1 MSLLE
6 LKNISKSYI
15 SKVGNFQVIDKLN
28 LSVGHNQNIF
38 LFGPSG
44 CGKSTLLNL
53 ISGLDNSDTGEIYF
67 NGNLVKNHIELLRD
81 DIGIIFQDHYLISEL
96 NIFDNIKLKSN
107 DTTKIENILDYF
119 EMTDYK
125 LKYPNQLS
133 NGQKQRV
140 CVARSLV
147 NSPKLLIADEPTSYL
162 DKENAKLVI
171 DLILNSSRKFNLST
185 IIASHDISFRPLFD
199 KSYTLE
205 DRSIKECWYH
215 LEITLIILFVSQI

>member
-6 LKNISKSYI
+6 LKNISKSYL

-28 LSVGHNQNIF
+28 LSVDHNQNIF

-53 ISGLDNSDTGEIYF
+53 ISGLDNSDSGEIYF
-67 NGNLVKNHIELLRD
+67 DGRLVKNHFDLLKD

-96 NIFDNIKLKSN
+96 NIFDNIKLKSS
-107 DTTKIENILDYF
+107 DTKKIEKILSYF
-119 EMTDYK
+119 KMDHLK
-125 LKYPNQLS
+125 FKYPNQLS

-171 DLILNSSRKFNLST
+171 DLILNSSKKFNLST

-199 KSYTLE
+199 KSYTIE
-205 DRSIKECWYH
+205 DKSIKEC
-215 LEITLIILFVSQI
+215 

>member
-15 SKVGNFQVIDKLN
+15 TKVGSFQVIDKLN
-28 LSVGHNQNIF
+28 LSVEHNQNIF

-53 ISGLDNSDTGEIYF
+53 ITGLDNSDKGEIYF
-67 NGNLVKNHIELLRD
+67 NGNLIKNHFELLKD

-107 DTTKIENILDYF
+107 DVTKIETILDYF
-119 EMTDYK
+119 EMTDFK

-147 NSPKLLIADEPTSYL
+147 NNPKLLIADEPTSYL

-199 KSYTLE
+199 KSYTL
-205 DRSIKECWYH
+205 DNKSIKEC
-215 LEITLIILFVSQI
+215 

>member
-15 SKVGNFQVIDKLN
+15 SKVGNFQVINKLN
-28 LSVGHNQNIF
+28 LSVDHNQNIF

-53 ISGLDNSDTGEIYF
+53 ISGLDNSDSGDIYF
-67 NGNLVKNHIELLRD
+67 DGKLVKNHFDLLKD

-107 DTTKIENILDYF
+107 DTRKIEKILSYF
-119 EMTDYK
+119 NLSQFK
-125 LKYPNQLS
+125 FKYPNQLS

-171 DLILNSSRKFNLST
+171 DLILNSSKKFNLST

-199 KSYTLE
+199 KSYTIE
-205 DRSIKECWYH
+205 DKSIIEC
-215 LEITLIILFVSQI
+215 

>member
-15 SKVGNFQVIDKLN
+15 SRVGSFKVIDKLN
-28 LSVGHNQNIF
+28 LTVKHNQNIF

-53 ISGLDNSDTGEIYF
+53 ISGLDNLDTGEVYF
-67 NGNLVKNHIELLRD
+67 NGNLVKNHFELLKD

-107 DTTKIENILDYF
+107 DITKIENILDYF
-119 EMTDYK
+119 EMSDFK

-147 NSPKLLIADEPTSYL
+147 NNPKLLIADEPTSYL

-199 KSYTLE
+199 KSYTI
-205 DRSIKECWYH
+205 DNKSIKEC
-215 LEITLIILFVSQI
+215 

>member
-6 LKNISKSYI
+6 LKNISKSYL
-15 SKVGNFQVIDKLN
+15 SKVGNFQVINKLN
-28 LSVGHNQNIF
+28 LSVNHNQNIF

-44 CGKSTLLNL
+44 CGKSTLLNI
-53 ISGLDNSDTGEIYF
+53 ISGLDNSDSGDIYF
-67 NGNLVKNHIELLRD
+67 DGKLVKNHFDLLKD

-107 DTTKIENILDYF
+107 DTRKIEKTLSYLNLSKF
-119 EMTDYK
+119 K
-125 LKYPNQLS
+125 FKYPNQLS

-162 DKENAKLVI
+162 DKENANLVI
-171 DLILNSSRKFNLST
+171 DLILNSSKKFNLST

-199 KSYTLE
+199 KSYTIE
-205 DRSIKECWYH
+205 DKSIKEC
-215 LEITLIILFVSQI
+215 

>member
-6 LKNISKSYI
+6 LRNISKSYI

-28 LSVGHNQNIF
+28 LTVEHNQNIF

-53 ISGLDNSDTGEIYF
+53 ISGLDNLDTGEIYF
-67 NGNLVKNHIELLRD
+67 NGNLVKNHFELLKD

-96 NIFDNIKLKSN
+96 NILDNIKLKSN

-147 NSPKLLIADEPTSYL
+147 NNPKLLIADEPTSYL

-171 DLILNSSRKFNLST
+171 DLILNSSKKFNLST

-199 KSYTLE
+199 KSYTL
-205 DRSIKECWYH
+205 DNKSIKEC
-215 LEITLIILFVSQI
+215 

>member
-6 LKNISKSYI
+6 LKNISKSYL
-15 SKVGNFQVIDKLN
+15 SKVGNVQVINKLN
-28 LSVGHNQNIF
+28 LSVDHNENIF

-53 ISGLDNSDTGEIYF
+53 ISGLDNVDSGDIYF
-67 NGNLVKNHIELLRD
+67 DGKLVKNHFELLKD

-107 DTTKIENILDYF
+107 DIRKIEKILSYF
-119 EMTDYK
+119 NLSQFK
-125 LKYPNQLS
+125 FKYPNQLS

-171 DLILNSSRKFNLST
+171 DLILNSSKKFNLST

-199 KSYTLE
+199 KSYTIE
-205 DRSIKECWYH
+205 DKSIKEC
-215 LEITLIILFVSQI
+215 

>member
-6 LKNISKSYI
+6 LKNISKSYL
-15 SKVGNFQVIDKLN
+15 SKVGNFQVIKKLN
-28 LSVGHNQNIF
+28 LSVDYNQNIF

-53 ISGLDNSDTGEIYF
+53 ISGLDSSDSGEIYF
-67 NGNLVKNHIELLRD
+67 DGKLVKNHFDLLKD

-107 DTTKIENILDYF
+107 DIRKIEKILSYF
-119 EMTDYK
+119 NLSQFK
-125 LKYPNQLS
+125 FKYPNQLS

-162 DKENAKLVI
+162 DKENANLVI
-171 DLILNSSRKFNLST
+171 DLILNSSKKFNLST

-199 KSYTLE
+199 KSYTIE
-205 DRSIKECWYH
+205 DKSIKEC
-215 LEITLIILFVSQI
+215 

>member
-6 LKNISKSYI
+6 LKNVSKSYL
-15 SKVGNFQVIDKLN
+15 SKVGNFQVINKLN
-28 LSVGHNQNIF
+28 LSVDHNQNIF

-53 ISGLDNSDTGEIYF
+53 ISGLDNSDSGDIYF
-67 NGNLVKNHIELLRD
+67 DGKLVKNHFELLKD

-96 NIFDNIKLKSN
+96 NIFDNIKLKCN
-107 DTTKIENILDYF
+107 DSRKIEKILSYLNLSQF
-119 EMTDYK
+119 K
-125 LKYPNQLS
+125 FKYPNQLS

-171 DLILNSSRKFNLST
+171 DLILNSSKKFNLST

-199 KSYTLE
+199 KSYTIE
-205 DRSIKECWYH
+205 DKSIIEC
-215 LEITLIILFVSQI
+215 

>member
-6 LKNISKSYI
+6 LKNISKSYL
-15 SKVGNFQVIDKLN
+15 SKVGNFQVIKKLN
-28 LSVGHNQNIF
+28 LSVDHNQNIF

-53 ISGLDNSDTGEIYF
+53 ISGLDSSDSGEIYF
-67 NGNLVKNHIELLRD
+67 DGKLVKNHFDLLKD

-107 DTTKIENILDYF
+107 DIRKIEKILSYF
-119 EMTDYK
+119 NLSQFK
-125 LKYPNQLS
+125 FKYPNQLS

-162 DKENAKLVI
+162 DKENANLVI
-171 DLILNSSRKFNLST
+171 DLILNCSKKFNLST

-199 KSYTLE
+199 KSYTIE
-205 DRSIKECWYH
+205 DKSIKEC
-215 LEITLIILFVSQI
+215 

>member
-15 SKVGNFQVIDKLN
+15 SKIGSFQVIDKLN
-28 LSVGHNQNIF
+28 LSVEHNQNIF

-53 ISGLDNSDTGEIYF
+53 ITGLDNSDKGEIYF
-67 NGNLVKNHIELLRD
+67 NGNLIKNHFELLKD

-107 DTTKIENILDYF
+107 DATKIENILDYF
-119 EMTDYK
+119 EMTDFK

-147 NSPKLLIADEPTSYL
+147 NNPKLLIADEPTSYL

-171 DLILNSSRKFNLST
+171 DLILNSSKKFNLST

-199 KSYTLE
+199 KSYTL
-205 DRSIKECWYH
+205 DNKSIKEC
-215 LEITLIILFVSQI
+215 

>member
-6 LKNISKSYI
+6 LKNISKSYL
-15 SKVGNFQVIDKLN
+15 SKVGNFQVIKKLN
-28 LSVGHNQNIF
+28 LSVDHNQNIF

-53 ISGLDNSDTGEIYF
+53 ISGLDSSDSGEIHF
-67 NGNLVKNHIELLRD
+67 DGKLVKNHFDLLKD

-107 DTTKIENILDYF
+107 DISKIEKILSYF
-119 EMTDYK
+119 NLSQFK
-125 LKYPNQLS
+125 FKYPNQLS

-147 NSPKLLIADEPTSYL
+147 NIPKLLIADEPTSYL
-162 DKENAKLVI
+162 DKENANLVI
-171 DLILNSSRKFNLST
+171 DLILNSSKKFNLST

-199 KSYTLE
+199 KSYTIE
-205 DRSIKECWYH
+205 DKSIKEC
-215 LEITLIILFVSQI
+215 

>member
-6 LKNISKSYI
+6 LKNISKSYK
-15 SKVGNFQVIDKLN
+15 SKIGNFQVINKLN
-28 LSVGHNQNIF
+28 LSVDYNQNIF

-53 ISGLDNSDTGEIYF
+53 ISGLDNSDSGDIF
-67 NGNLVKNHIELLRD
+67 FDGKLVKNHSDLLKD
-81 DIGIIFQDHYLISEL
+81 EIGIIFQDHYLISEL

-107 DTTKIENILDYF
+107 DSKKIEKILSYLNMGRF
-119 EMTDYK
+119 K
-125 LKYPNQLS
+125 FKYPNQLS

-162 DKENAKLVI
+162 DKENANLVI
-171 DLILNSSRKFNLST
+171 DLILNSSKKFNLST
-185 IIASHDISFRPLFD
+185 IIASHDISFRSLFD
-199 KSYTLE
+199 KSYTIE
-205 DRSIKECWYH
+205 DKSIKEC
-215 LEITLIILFVSQI
+215 

>member
-6 LKNISKSYI
+6 LKNISKSYL
-15 SKVGNFQVIDKLN
+15 SKVGSFQVINKLN
-28 LSVGHNQNIF
+28 LSVDHNENIF

-53 ISGLDNSDTGEIYF
+53 ISGLDNVDSGDIYF
-67 NGNLVKNHIELLRD
+67 DGKLVKNHFELLKD

-96 NIFDNIKLKSN
+96 NIFDNIKLKIN
-107 DTTKIENILDYF
+107 DQRKIEKILSYF
-119 EMTDYK
+119 NMGSFK
-125 LKYPNQLS
+125 FKYPNQLS

-140 CVARSLV
+140 CVARALV
-147 NSPKLLIADEPTSYL
+147 NNPKLLIADEPTSYL

-171 DLILNSSRKFNLST
+171 DLILNSSKKFNLST

-199 KSYTLE
+199 KSYTIE
-205 DRSIKECWYH
+205 DKSIIEC
-215 LEITLIILFVSQI
+215 